1 MREDRRFVLVF
12 VFIAVIAAVTFF
24 LVKALP

>member
-1 MREDRRFVLVF
+1 MREDRRFALVF
-12 VFIAVIAAVTFF
+12 LFIAIIAATTFF

>member
-12 VFIAVIAAVTFF
+12 VFIAIIAAATFF

>member
-1 MREDRRFVLVF
+1 VREDRRFVLVF